1 MIRYPF
7 NYVKWY
13 NICRE
18 ADNVASEVL
27 RDPEAKEDLTAEEM
41 RMLLHEF
48 GDDEYVVVLD
58 NKEIIPIEES
68 T

>member
-1 MIRYPF
+1 MIRKPDKF
-7 NYVKWY
+7 VKWY
-13 NICRE
+13 NICRG

-27 RDPEAKEDLTAEEM
+27 RDPEAKEDLTPEEM

-58 NKEIIPIEES
+58 NKEIIPIN
-68 T
+68 

>member
-1 MIRYPF
+1 MTSNSF
-7 NYVKWY
+7 NYMKWY
-13 NICRE
+13 HICKE

-41 RMLLHEF
+41 RRLICEF

-58 NKEIIPIEES
+58 NKEIIPIEEL

>member
-1 MIRYPF
+1 MIRNPDKF
-7 NYVKWY
+7 VKWY

-27 RDPEAKEDLTAEEM
+27 RDPEAQEDLTPEEM
-41 RMLLHEF
+41 RMILHEF

-58 NKEIIPIEES
+58 NKEIVPL
-68 T
+68 